1 MKIFFLGFL
10 LVSQLSWASTKVVFL
25 GDSLTEGYGIAL
37 EKAYPALLQEMFTE
51 KKMDVEV
58 INAGV
63 SGSTSAGGKSR
74 LNWYLKAKP
83 DVLFVALGA
92 NDGLRG
98 LKISQTKKNLE
109 DIINTAL
116 EKNLKVI
123 VAGMLLP
130 PNYGASYREEF
141 KQMYV
146 DLAKNSKVIFYPFLL
161 DGVGGEK
168 DLNLADGI
176 HPNEK
181 GHELMA
187 KKLFPFLKE
196 NL

>member
-1 MKIFFLGFL
+1 MKALFLFLFFFSPLAF
-10 LVSQLSWASTKVVFL
+10 ATTKIVFL
-25 GDSLTEGYGIAL
+25 GDSLTEGYGIAF
-37 EKAYPALLQEMFTE
+37 ERAYPALLQEMFTE
-51 KKMDVEV
+51 KKMDIEV

-74 LNWYLKAKP
+74 LRWYLKAKP
-83 DVLFVALGA
+83 DIIFIALGA

-98 LKISQTKKNLE
+98 LKISQTKQNLE
-109 DIINTAL
+109 DIISMAL
-116 EKNLKVI
+116 ENKLKVI

-130 PNYGASYREEF
+130 PNYGETYREEF
-141 KQMYV
+141 KQMYEE
-146 DLAKNSKVIFYPFLL
+146 LSKKYKIIFYPFLL
-161 DGVGGEK
+161 EGVGGEK

-181 GHELMA
+181 GHQLMA